1 MLFRIVACVISLVA
15 YFAYTKLSNG
25 PVTGHFGGS
34 GYVVENNKYKYDY
47 VVSGASSVGG
57 VLIATGRQ
65 WGMSQGGVTAALHYF
80 DEASAAEFVRTQKP
94 GHCSADFFNAH
105 ARMKLL
111 IPASPEV
118 QKQLAGLR
126 FDDHNETSSWRRF
139 TVKGYCISRAN
150 SITID
155 GAPAAA
161 PSNMFDDCMTMIA
174 TGVEVQ
180 PQPLQQFARRA
191 EPVSRRL

>member
-1 MLFRIVACVISLVA
+1 MLVRFAAAGVLVA
-15 YFAYTKLSNG
+15 AYFTYSNLGTG

-34 GYVVENNKYKYDY
+34 GYVVENKKYKFDY
-47 VVSGASSVGG
+47 AISGASTFGG
-57 VLIATGRQ
+57 VLVGAGRQ
-65 WGMSQGGVTAALHYF
+65 RGMSQGGVTAAVHYF
-80 DEASAAEFVRTQKP
+80 DEASAAEFVRTQEP

-105 ARMKLL
+105 ARFKLL
-111 IPASPEV
+111 IPATPEV
-118 QKQLAGLR
+118 QKQLAAFK
-126 FDDHNETSSWRRF
+126 FDDHDDTSSWRRF

-161 PSNMFDDCMTMIA
+161 PSNMFDDCMTMVA

-180 PQPLQQFARRA
+180 PQPLQQFARR
-191 EPVSRRL
+191 